1 MNLTEA
7 EFEATSPQYF
17 NIRLLGLRRLQAAK
31 ERQEWER
38 ARWLAVFIAQPHS
51 KKPLRVTDI
60 ARFPWEEKE
69 LSIVEFVNKHKS
81 IYDKLKP
88 NWEPQKLHTE

>member
-1 MNLTEA
+1 MKKIAYAEMNLTER
-7 EFEATSPQYF
+7 EFEDTSPQYF
-17 NIRLLGLRRLQAAK
+17 NIRLLGLRRLQQ
-31 ERQEWER
+31 QEWER
-38 ARWLAVFIAQPHS
+38 LRWLATCFTQPHS
-51 KKPLRVTDI
+51 SKRLKPTDI

-88 NWEPQKLHTE
+88 N